1 MARHVPLQ
9 CPSPMN
15 FTGLLQRLSWRF
27 NPYGPPSTIAAVAA
41 GLVTGG
47 IGVSLC
53 LSFGVLI
60 FSGSLTQF
68 CNVGV
73 TLALLSGCI
82 ASGAIAI
89 ASSNRVIAVPQET
102 PAAILAL
109 LAALMI
115 KGFPADTPPPVLF
128 VNVAA
133 AIATCTL
140 LVGLGCWLLGK
151 FRLGSVV
158 RFVPYPVLGGFLAGT
173 GWLLLTGAIQVVVGE
188 GDAAGWF
195 SAETP
200 LWRALPSLAFA
211 IALLIASRRSSH
223 WAILPGGIVLGA
235 IAFYGLLWGTGT
247 SLTAARLGGWLLTVP
262 DGGPLQIDG
271 FTPATLGTI
280 RWGHL
285 FGHLDTLGTIV
296 ALSIIDLLLSVSSI
310 ELNLDGDLRI
320 DHELKAVGLTNLLL
334 APIAGL
340 PSYHDA
346 ALSALPERFGVNR
359 RLVGGIV
366 AAVFAVA
373 MLASGSLVGLI
384 PKPLIA
390 GILMYLGLSFLWEW
404 LVEGYREMPRS
415 DYGVVWLILVAI
427 ASSGFL
433 EGIGAGLLASV
444 AIFAFRYSRVPVAKF
459 TCTLLERPS
468 NVERSAAEQRVLQ
481 RGGHRI
487 FILELQG
494 FIFFGTAYQ
503 VVSLVRQRLA
513 DNPIE
518 VVVLDFR
525 MVNGLDSSALMSFV
539 KLRRLAANNG
549 FRLAFSQVRPP
560 DLARLQQRGCISDD
574 DWVCRGFPE
583 LNRALEWCED
593 ALLAEETL
601 SLRNNREAARELL
614 RGGMGTDCVS
624 LWEFLGEEL
633 RSRLMDYLQVVR
645 LDYQQLLFEQGDPPN
660 GLYCLASGRVSVFLT
675 LPDGST
681 KRLRKYTAG
690 TILGELGLYQNAP
703 RSASVVAECPTRLY
717 YLSTQAFERIEAE
730 STVLASAL
738 HRYIVISI
746 ADRLRYRER
755 ELRLFWH

>member
-1 MARHVPLQ
+1 
-9 CPSPMN
+9 MN
-15 FTGLLQRLSWRF
+15 FTGLLQRLPWRF
-27 NPYGPPSTIAAVAA
+27 NPYDPPSTIAAVMA

-60 FSGSLTQF
+60 FSGPLTDF
-68 CNVGV
+68 CQVGV
-73 TLALLSGCI
+73 TLALLSGCV

-109 LAALMI
+109 LASLVVGDLPLDA
-115 KGFPADTPPPVLF
+115 PPPVLF
-128 VNVAA
+128 INVAA

-173 GWLLLTGAIQVVVGE
+173 GWLLITGALQVIGVDLGE
-188 GDAAGWF
+188 VAQWF
-195 SAETP
+195 SSDTP
-200 LWRALPSLAFA
+200 LWRAVPSAAFA

-223 WAILPGGIVLGA
+223 WAVLPGGILLGA
-235 IAFYGLLWGTGT
+235 IAFYGLLGGTGT
-247 SLTAARLGGWLLTVP
+247 SLEAARLGGWLLTVP
-262 DGGPLQIDG
+262 DGGPLQISG
-271 FTPATLGTI
+271 LTPDTFGAI
-280 RWGHL
+280 AWGNL
-285 FGHLDTLGTIV
+285 FSHIDTLGTIV

-310 ELNLDGDLRI
+310 ELNLEGDLRI
-320 DHELKAVGLTNLLL
+320 DQELKAVGLTNLLL

-346 ALSALPERFGVNR
+346 ALSALPERFGVNQ
-359 RLVGGIV
+359 RLVGFVV

-373 MLASGSLVGLI
+373 MVASGSLVGLI

-390 GILMYLGLSFLWEW
+390 GILIYLGLSFLWDW
-404 LVEGYREMPRS
+404 LVEGYREMPPS
-415 DYGVVWLILVAI
+415 DYGVVWLILIAI

-468 NVERSAAEQRVLQ
+468 DVERSAAEQRVLQ

-503 VVSLVRQRLA
+503 VVSLVRQRLEGH
-513 DNPIE
+513 PIE

-549 FRLAFSQVRPP
+549 FRLAFSQVRPA
-560 DLARLQQRGCISDD
+560 DLARLQQRGCISDE

-601 SLRNNREAARELL
+601 SLGNNHEETRELL
-614 RGGMGTDCVS
+614 RGGIGTDCVS

-645 LDYQQLLFEQGDPPN
+645 LDYQELLFEQGDPPN

-717 YLSTQAFERIEAE
+717 YLSTQAFEQIEAE

>member
-1 MARHVPLQ
+1 MK
-9 CPSPMN
+9 
-15 FTGLLQRLSWRF
+15 FTGLLQRLPWRL
-27 NPYGPPSTIAAVAA
+27 NPYDPPSTIAAIAA

-60 FSGSLTQF
+60 FSGPLTDF
-68 CNVGV
+68 CQVGV

-109 LAALMI
+109 LAILVVEDLPLDA
-115 KGFPADTPPPVLF
+115 PPSVLF
-128 VNVAA
+128 INVAA

-173 GWLLLTGAIQVVVGE
+173 GWLLITGALQVIGVDLGE
-188 GDAAGWF
+188 TAQWL
-195 SAETP
+195 SPETP
-200 LWRALPSLAFA
+200 LWRAVPSLAFA
-211 IALLIASRRSSH
+211 IALLMASRRSSH
-223 WAILPGGIVLGA
+223 WAILPGGILLGA

-247 SLTAARLGGWLLTVP
+247 GLEAARLGGWLLTVP
-262 DGGPLQIDG
+262 DGGTFQGASL
-271 FTPATLGTI
+271 TPDTFSAI
-280 RWGHL
+280 AWDSL
-285 FGHLDTLGTIV
+285 FSHIDTLGTIV

-310 ELNLDGDLRI
+310 ELNIEGDLRI

-334 APIAGL
+334 APITGL

-346 ALSALPERFGVNR
+346 ALSALPERFGVNH
-359 RLVGGIV
+359 RLVGFVV

-390 GILMYLGLSFLWEW
+390 GILIYLGLSFLWEW

-415 DYGVVWLILVAI
+415 DYGVVWLILIAI

-468 NVERSAAEQRVLQ
+468 DVERSAAEQRVLQ

-503 VVSLVRQRLA
+503 VVSLVRQRLEG
-513 DNPIE
+513 NPIE

-549 FRLAFSQVRPP
+549 FRLAFSQVRPA
-560 DLARLQQRGCISDD
+560 DLERLQQRGCISDD

-601 SLRNNREAARELL
+601 SLGNNREAARELL

-645 LDYQQLLFEQGDPPN
+645 LDYQELLFEQGDPPN

-717 YLSTQAFERIEAE
+717 YLSTQAFEQIEAE